1 MLYESI
7 LDTVGNTPLV
17 RLNKM
22 TRGLKCKIYAKLEYF
37 NPGGSVKDRIGLR
50 MARGAEERGELR
62 PGGTIV
68 ECTSG
73 NTGMGLAI
81 VSCVKDYRA
90 IFTLNDKQSREKVN
104 ALKAMGAEVIVCPT
118 AVTPDD
124 PRHYVEVARNLH
136 KEISNSFWPNQYDN
150 PDNWRAHYETTGPE
164 IWRDT
169 EGRIT
174 HFVCGMGTC
183 GTITGTGKY
192 LKEKNPKI
200 KIIGVDPVGSIF
212 YDYFHTRRIPEARVY
227 KVEGIGEDFF
237 PKALDWTYIDDMLQ
251 VTDKECFITARKLAR
266 QEGIF
271 TGGSC
276 GGAVHATLRVAQ
288 GLDENAMVVCLLPDG
303 GMRYLGKIYN
313 DEWMREHQLIE
324 TEIRLKCYDILKS
337 KKIKRL
343 IYGEPG
349 ETAMSALKKMRSGDI
364 SQLPVM
370 ESGQVIGT
378 LHEDDLITHVLLGKD
393 LNSFIVRELMKAP
406 LPIMR
411 KDATLEA
418 ITEYIPSRTPA
429 VLVDL
434 ENGNFDVITKYDLV
448 STVGQFA
455 EGKL

>member
-7 LDTVGNTPLV
+7 LDTIGNTPLV
-17 RLNKM
+17 RLNKL
-22 TRGLKCKIYAKLEYF
+22 TRGVKCKVYAKLEYF
-37 NPGGSVKDRIGLR
+37 NPGGSVKDRIAVT
-50 MARGAEERGELR
+50 MVQGAEGRGELG
-62 PGGTIV
+62 PSGTIV

-81 VSCVKDYRA
+81 LSCVKNYRA
-90 IFTLNDKQSREKVN
+90 IFTLNDKQSREKIS

-118 AVTPDD
+118 AVTPED
-124 PRHYVEVARNLH
+124 PRHYVEVARHLH
-136 KEISNSFWPNQYDN
+136 KEIAGSFWPNQYDN
-150 PDNWRAHYETTGPE
+150 PDNWRAHYGTTGPE

-169 EGRIT
+169 DGKIT

-183 GTITGTGKY
+183 GTIVGTGKY

-200 KIIGVDPVGSIF
+200 KVIGVDPQGSIF
-212 YDYFHTRRIPEARVY
+212 YDYFHRRHIPEAHVY

-237 PKALDWTYIDDMLQ
+237 PKVLDWTFIDDM
-251 VTDKECFITARKLAR
+251 VRVSDKECFVTVRKLAR

-271 TGGSC
+271 AGGSA
-276 GGAVHATLRVAQ
+276 GGAVHGALHVAQ
-288 GLDENAMVVCLLPDG
+288 SLDENALVVCLLPDG
-303 GMRYLGKIYN
+303 GMRYLGKIFN
-313 DEWMREHQLIE
+313 DEWMRENQLIE
-324 TEIRLKCYDILKS
+324 TEIRLNCYDILKA

-343 IYGEPG
+343 IFAEPG

-364 SQLPVM
+364 SQLPVI

-378 LHEDDLITHVLLGKD
+378 LHEDDLVTNVLLGKD
-393 LNSFIVRELMKAP
+393 LNSFIVRELMKGP
-406 LPIMR
+406 LPVLS
-411 KDATLEA
+411 KEATLEE
-418 ITEYIPSRTPA
+418 ITGYIPGKSPA

-434 ENGNFDVITKYDLV
+434 DDGNFDVITKYDLV